1 MVEIFG
7 VVVPIAV
14 LIFVARLV
22 AMWLSS
28 QQQSEEKNVMDL
40 KWLDMLPMLKSVKD
54 PGWAAV
60 IGLLTGG
67 IGLSIYL
74 NALVPI
80 VLGIAVYIAFDHA
93 AAFGPLLGALVSG
106 VYGYARVQNS
116 NTRRAATV
124 QP

>member
-1 MVEIFG
+1 
-7 VVVPIAV
+7 
-14 LIFVARLV
+14 
-22 AMWLSS
+22 
-28 QQQSEEKNVMDL
+28 MDL
-40 KWLDMLPMLKSVKD
+40 KWLGILPMLKSVKD

-60 IGLLTGG
+60 IGFLTGG

-74 NALVPI
+74 KSLIDALVPI
-80 VLGIAVYIAFDHA
+80 VLGVAVYIAFDHA
-93 AAFGPLLGALVSG
+93 AEFGPLLGAIVSG